1 MNRPSSQ
8 TDTLPVHHD
17 VERDAAELALGV
29 DASEL
34 HGSLCG
40 FLCGGGQASRS
51 DWLARL
57 AIEGDA
63 GVSPQPDS
71 ALDRMYRASCEQ
83 LGDPGLGFEL
93 LLPDDEDSIDE
104 RAEALLAW
112 CRGFLGGFG
121 LAAGA
126 DPAMGADAAEALEDI
141 SRLAA
146 SSVSFDEPETDEDS
160 LMEVSEFVR
169 VAAMLLYGDS
179 HLQAR
184 ARGTLH

>member
-1 MNRPSSQ
+1 MTSSASS
-8 TDTLPVHHD
+8 TDSLPLHQD
-17 VERDAAELALGV
+17 VQDDADALALGV

-40 FLCGGGQASRS
+40 YLCGGGQSARS

-63 GVSPQPDS
+63 GSVPVEDS
-71 ALDRMYRASCEQ
+71 ALDRLYQVSGGQ
-83 LGDPGLGFEL
+83 LGDPSLGFEM
-93 LLPDDEDSIDE
+93 LLPDEDAPLEE

-126 DPAMGADAAEALEDI
+126 EPALGEDAAEALEDL
-141 SRLAA
+141 SRIAA
-146 SSVSFDEPETDEDS
+146 SSVSLEDSDADEDS
-160 LMEVSEFVR
+160 LMEISEFVR

-179 HLQAR
+179 HMQAR

>member
-1 MNRPSSQ
+1 MSSSPRQ
-8 TDTLPVHHD
+8 PDLLPLHHEVQD
-17 VERDAAELALGV
+17 DADALSLGA

-34 HGSLCG
+34 HGALCG
-40 FLCGGGQASRS
+40 YLCGGGQSSRL
-51 DWLARL
+51 DWLTRL
-57 AIEGDA
+57 ALEGDG

-71 ALDRMYRASCEQ
+71 ALDKLYLSSCGQ
-83 LGDPGLGFEL
+83 LGDPSLGFEL
-93 LLPDDEDSIDE
+93 LLPDDEDPIDE
-104 RAEALLAW
+104 RAEALLSW

-141 SRLAA
+141 SRIAA
-146 SSVSFDEPETDEDS
+146 SSVSFDEPDTDEDS
-160 LMEVSEFVR
+160 LMEVSEFIR

-179 HLQAR
+179 HIQAR

>member
-1 MNRPSSQ
+1 MTNEAPTPDS
-8 TDTLPVHHD
+8 LPLHPEVQD
-17 VERDAAELALGV
+17 DADALALGA

-40 FLCGGGQASRS
+40 YLCGGGQSSRS
-51 DWLARL
+51 DWLSRL

-63 GVSPQPDS
+63 GSTPSADS
-71 ALDRMYRASCEQ
+71 ALDRLYQASCGQ

-93 LLPDDEDSIDE
+93 LLPDDDAPLEE
-104 RAEALLAW
+104 RTEALLSW

-126 DPAMGADAAEALEDI
+126 EPALGADAAEALEDL
-141 SRLAA
+141 SRIAA
-146 SSVSFDEPETDEDS
+146 SSVSLEDADADEDS
-160 LMEVSEFVR
+160 LMEISEFVR

-179 HLQAR
+179 HMQAR